1 MILFLFF
8 SFAGQGLTFDNRVYG
23 VLCIWLRMSSDSDVL
38 EEDDTF
44 VQYGDNGELVFHRE
58 ERASMEELLADAE
71 DITSESDWSHHS
83 SPQKPIR
90 SSPEPTI
97 EQQCSS
103 RISRAPGARSR
114 DSGCP
119 VRECPFVG
127 RKLKFHVQSEH
138 LPRIV
143 WDNPQ
148 PPIKEEKLGEWT
160 EGRYQ
165 LLLFLSRALVGSERV
180 EDLVRWA
187 EEVLSPLVPVQSQ
200 ILDQS
205 QQQMRSLSRW
215 MRWVD
220 PGQFQLR
227 PINSP
232 SVLIHWRYQVLMAE
246 NLEPAQRLEFL
257 HFGHAFMSNLD
268 NVQSS
273 VFPYALLHS
282 SNARTLAGGSSKEP
296 PREVPRHS

>member
-1 MILFLFF
+1 
-8 SFAGQGLTFDNRVYG
+8 
-23 VLCIWLRMSSDSDVL
+23 MSSDSDVL

-44 VQYGDNGELVFHRE
+44 VRYGDNGELVFHRE

-148 PPIKEEKLGEWT
+148 PPIKEEKLGE
-160 EGRYQ
+160 
-165 LLLFLSRALVGSERV
+165 
-180 EDLVRWA
+180 
-187 EEVLSPLVPVQSQ
+187 
-200 ILDQS
+200 
-205 QQQMRSLSRW
+205 
-215 MRWVD
+215 
-220 PGQFQLR
+220 
-227 PINSP
+227 
-232 SVLIHWRYQVLMAE
+232 
-246 NLEPAQRLEFL
+246 
-257 HFGHAFMSNLD
+257 
-268 NVQSS
+268 
-273 VFPYALLHS
+273 
-282 SNARTLAGGSSKEP
+282 
-296 PREVPRHS
+296 